1 MNWCLVLIIALVRST
16 TGLEQEAA
24 STAESI
30 SENNQENF
38 ENHLYVLSHYVFLW
52 YWMFDSL
59 ENTPKEKVGC
69 MFGNRISQISFLIS
83 IYIFLE
89 ES

>member
-38 ENHLYVLSHYVFLW
+38 ENHLYVSSTS
-52 YWMFDSL
+52 M
-59 ENTPKEKVGC
+59 
-69 MFGNRISQISFLIS
+69 QSFYRPQREIWCLMS
-83 IYIFLE
+83 KRGMSAFQ
-89 ES
+89 SF